1 MHFVL
6 DGDGSPQ
13 GTVDFIDKT
22 RKSSHSKGLE
32 KSVQFL
38 KSSISVFEDSTKGF
52 KKAIKSRQKEPKRA
66 KSAGTKFKKVQTA
79 ILTFIISLN

>member
-38 KSSISVFEDSTKGF
+38 KSSISVFENSTKSL
-52 KKAIKSRQKEPKRA
+52 KTAIKLQHRDSKRA
-66 KSAGTKFKKVQTA
+66 KLPETKFKKAQTA
-79 ILTFIISLN
+79 ILIFIISLN

>member
-38 KSSISVFEDSTKGF
+38 KSSISVFENSTKSL
-52 KKAIKSRQKEPKRA
+52 KTAIKLQHRDSKRA
-66 KSAGTKFKKVQTA
+66 KLPETRFKKVQTV
-79 ILTFIISLN
+79 ILTFVISLN

>member
-52 KKAIKSRQKEPKRA
+52 KKGIKSRQKEPKRA
-66 KSAGTKFKKVQTA
+66 KSAEKKFKKAQTA
-79 ILTFIISLN
+79 ILTFIIFLN